1 MMDRAIALLA
11 AATMFA
17 IPASG
22 HACGACV
29 EDKVAATYDHA
40 VVKSANLRHQ
50 QVVFVAIDSAGSPR
64 WRERIVSAARK
75 VTGVEPGS
83 VRTSIEPAAFSF
95 ALDASR
101 EPSAAVAQLR
111 ADVHDPRAQFSV
123 IRIVRDGVLTEPK

>member
-1 MMDRAIALLA
+1 MNRAFTLLA
-11 AATMFA
+11 AATMFV

-22 HACGACV
+22 RACGACV

-40 VVKSANLRHQ
+40 VVKNANLRHQ

-64 WRERIVSAARK
+64 LRERIVSAARN
-75 VTGVEPGS
+75 VAGIQPGS

-101 EPSAAVAQLR
+101 EPNAAVAQLR
-111 ADVHDPRAQFSV
+111 SDVRDSRAQFSV
-123 IRIVRDGVLTEPK
+123 LRIVRDGVMTEPK